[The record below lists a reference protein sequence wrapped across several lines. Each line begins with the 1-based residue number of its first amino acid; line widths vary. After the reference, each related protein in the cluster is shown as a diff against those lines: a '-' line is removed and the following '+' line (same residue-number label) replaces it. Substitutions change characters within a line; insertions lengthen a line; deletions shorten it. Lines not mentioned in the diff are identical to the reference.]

1 MGAVAVELI
10 GRDEELVSI
19 AGFLD
24 SVEAGPAALVLSGEP
39 GIGKTILWELGAEE
53 ARVRFDRVLVCRAA
67 EAEAALSFSGLS
79 ELLTEVFDEVVPSLP
94 PLRRRALEVALLL
107 VEPGAQPPDALAIGL
122 ALLDVLRVLAERA
135 PLVVALDDLQWLDP
149 SSAAVLQIALRRLRE
164 EPVGFLATTRDSP
177 EAGLDVARAFPGERL
192 TRLIPTPLGSAELRA
207 LLEARLS
214 LELSRSELVRVLD
227 ASGGN
232 PFFALELS
240 RELARTEARPAAG
253 EALHLPEGLRELLGV
268 RLARLPVETA
278 DVLLTAATAARPTVD
293 VLAAVHGQRRQ
304 ETLDALDV
312 AVREGVIGLDG
323 SHVSFAHPL
332 LASVCYEQASRS
344 AQRSAHQ
351 ALAEAV
357 SDREERARHLALA
370 ADGADPSVARELDD
384 ASELAARRGAS
395 AAAAEL
401 AELAAA
407 LTPADDASASRAR
420 RLEAARLHLLAGEG
434 ERARTI
440 LEQLLDEVP
449 HGVERADV
457 LFLLAGYAMTVT
469 RTLPKM
475 SELLQAALREAEGD
489 DARTARIL
497 ARLASNNAVGGDI
510 HAALVDARAALERA
524 ERVGDPVLV
533 ASTIGN
539 VAILEHAALD
549 FTPGLLERG
558 VAIEEGLEQSLPY
571 LDSPIFWLARRLLF
585 WDEPDR
591 AGEVYE
597 GFGTKALAHGDELG
611 FAFAQIN
618 LGLVDCLAGRWPQA
632 LERAAPARE
641 LAEQSQWEWAR
652 GYALIIE
659 SLVLAYLG
667 HVERARAAAEEA
679 VRLFEANGSVLFT
692 LLSLGVLGHL
702 ELALGN
708 RESAGG
714 YLRELPR
721 LLLEGGW
728 RDPSFDSIWP
738 DAIEAL
744 LGLGETEQART
755 YVEEYEANAERS
767 SRRNRA
773 GAARCRGLLAASEGD
788 LDGAFAAF
796 ERALAEHEGL
806 AYPFERA
813 RTLLAL
819 GQVQRK
825 AKQKRAARETLEQ
838 ALAAFDELGASLWAA
853 KTRAELRRISGRRP
867 ASAELTET
875 EQRVASL
882 AAEGRSNKAIAA
894 ALFVS
899 AHTVDTHLSRIYAKL
914 DVHSRRE
921 LAQRLAIT
929 PQVEVKRA
937 ETAPKE

>member
-1 MGAVAVELI
+1 MDAVAVELI
-10 GRDEELVSI
+10 GRDAELVSI
-19 AGFLD
+19 KGFLD
-24 SVEAGPAALVLSGEP
+24 AVDAGPAALVLSGEP
-39 GIGKTILWELGAEE
+39 GIGKTVLWELGVQE
-53 ARVRFDRVLVCRAA
+53 ARMRFGHVLSCRAA

-79 ELLTEVFDEVVPSLP
+79 ELLTDVFDEVVPSLP
-94 PLRRRALEVALLL
+94 PLRRRAIEVALLL
-107 VEPGAQPPDALAIGL
+107 AEPGAQPPDALAIGL
-122 ALLDVLRVLAERA
+122 ALLDVLRMLGERA

-149 SSAAVLQIALRRLRE
+149 ASAAVLQIALRRLRQ
-164 EPVGFLATTRDSP
+164 EPVRVLATARDAP
-177 EAGLDVARAFPGERL
+177 EAGLDLARAFPGERL
-192 TRLIPTPLGSAELRA
+192 TRLFPSRLGPTELRA
-207 LLEARLS
+207 LLKARLS

-240 RELARTEARPAAG
+240 RELARTGARPAAG
-253 EALHLPEGLRELLGV
+253 QALHLPEGLRELLAV
-268 RLARLPVETA
+268 RVSRLPAETL
-278 DVLLTAATAARPTVD
+278 DVLLTAAAAARPTVE
-293 VLAAVHGQRRQ
+293 VLAAVHRERE

-323 SHVSFAHPL
+323 SQVRFVHPL
-332 LASVCYEQASRS
+332 LASVCYEQASR
-344 AQRSAHQ
+344 AARRSAHR

-357 SDREERARHLALA
+357 PDREERARHLALA
-370 ADGADPSVARELDD
+370 ADGPDASVASELDD
-384 ASELAARRGAS
+384 ARALATGRGAS
-395 AAAAEL
+395 TAAAEL

-407 LTPADDASASRAR
+407 LTPPEDASAGRGR
-420 RLEAARLHLLAGEG
+420 RLEAARLRLLSGEG
-434 ERARTI
+434 ERARAI
-440 LEQLLDEVP
+440 LEPLLAEVP

-469 RTLPKM
+469 RTLAKM

-489 DARTARIL
+489 DARSTRIL

-571 LDSPIFWLARRLLF
+571 LDSPTFWLARRRLF

-652 GYALIIE
+652 GYSLIIE

-679 VRLFEANGSVLFT
+679 LRLFEANGSVLLT

-708 RESAGG
+708 LESAGG

-721 LLLEGGW
+721 RLLEGGW

-744 LGLGETEQART
+744 LGLGETGQARA
-755 YVEEYEANAERS
+755 YVEQYEANAERS

-788 LDGAFAAF
+788 LEGAFAAF
-796 ERALAEHEGL
+796 HRALAEHEGL
-806 AYPFERA
+806 AYPFDRA

-819 GQVQRK
+819 GGVQRK
-825 AKQKRAARETLEQ
+825 AKQKRAARETLER
-838 ALAAFDELGASLWAA
+838 ALATLDELGARLWAEKA
-853 KTRAELRRISGRRP
+853 RAELRRISGRRP

-875 EQRVASL
+875 EQRVATL

-894 ALFVS
+894 ALYVS
-899 AHTVDTHLSRIYAKL
+899 THTVDRHLTHIYAKL
-914 DVHSRRE
+914 GIHSRTE
-921 LAQRLAIT
+921 LADRLLVAADG
-929 PQVEVKRA
+929 E
-937 ETAPKE
+937 